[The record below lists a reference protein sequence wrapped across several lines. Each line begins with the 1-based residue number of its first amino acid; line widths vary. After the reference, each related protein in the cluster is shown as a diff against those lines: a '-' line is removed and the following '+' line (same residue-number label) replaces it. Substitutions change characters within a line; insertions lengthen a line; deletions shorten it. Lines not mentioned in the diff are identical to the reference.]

1 MLITVSRACSYIYF
15 MNMYRLLSS
24 VLMLIYLGRDVQI
37 FPPQNQIVRNPALH
51 ENETKMSK

>member
-37 FPPQNQIVRNPALH
+37 FPPNQIVKNPALH